1 MTFAP
6 FLHYG
11 GCEADLILT
20 EIYICQFRR
29 GVSCRLGIASA
40 QSAAKPFPERL
51 CGDPVRAVSRLVTR
65 K

>member
-1 MTFAP
+1 MTFTP

-29 GVSCRLGIASA
+29 GGSCRPAIASV
-40 QSAAKPFPERL
+40 QSAEKPLPERL
-51 CGDPVRAVSRLVTR
+51 CGDAVRTVSSLATR